1 MKHIPATVIEVAIAF
16 CRDLGPLMIQLEMK
30 FAHHLDL
37 DRLARALDL
46 LFEAEPV
53 LGCRLAVS
61 PFRAYWEP
69 LGPTD
74 RSCLTSLSDEEAFA
88 AFRVQDL
95 AASRGPQIQV
105 GHLRTSGGDS
115 LLIKITHEVC
125 DGGGLKETAAILAD
139 LYNRLLVA
147 PQHRPSPNRHGSR
160 GLEQIFRHL
169 PWSAYPAIYG
179 NPQYFRNLTQLARR
193 AGPRQSATKP
203 GAGGGQVTYHLRPLS
218 RERVAS
224 LRALARPF
232 GATINDLFVTAM
244 FRGLAQAPR
253 ASDEMCVTQA
263 VDLRR
268 YLPRGQRAEA
278 ICNLT
283 GAEFLTLRDAGDCFE
298 ETLKRVVALT
308 RTRKASYIGLNGF
321 IGLVP
326 LVRGLPPFLM
336 QKAMRMGIDHVM
348 QPSSFPS
355 LLTNGGRILPAAT
368 RFDAPAHSAWML
380 HVPLRS
386 PVFLVGLS
394 GHDETLMLTAG
405 TNIEAAEAA
414 SARLDSVLMQLPA

>member
-1 MKHIPATVIEVAIAF
+1 MQPIPATVIEVAIAF
-16 CRDLGPLMIQLEMK
+16 CRDLGPLMSQLEMK
-30 FAHHLDL
+30 FAHHLDV

-61 PFRAYWEP
+61 PFRASWEP

-74 RSCLTSLSDEEAFA
+74 RSCLTSVSDEDAFA

-95 AASRGPQIQV
+95 ASSRGPQIQV

-115 LLIKITHEVC
+115 LLIKMTHEVC

-160 GLEQIFRHL
+160 GLEQIFRQL
-169 PWSAYPAIYG
+169 PWTAYPTIYG
-179 NPQYFRNLTQLARR
+179 NMQYFRDLAQVARR
-193 AGPRQSATKP
+193 AAPRQSATKP
-203 GAGGGQVTYHLRPLS
+203 GACGGQVTYHLRPLS

-253 ASDEMCVTQA
+253 TSEKMCVTEA

-268 YLPRGQRAEA
+268 YLPGQRAEA

-283 GAEFLTLRDAGDCFE
+283 GVEFLTLRDAGDSFE
-298 ETLKRVVALT
+298 ETLTRVVALT
-308 RTRKASYIGLNGF
+308 RARKARYIGLNGF

-355 LLTNGGRILPAAT
+355 LLSNVGRILPAAT
-368 RFDAPAHSAWML
+368 CFGAPAHSAWVL
-380 HVPLRS
+380 PVPLRS
-386 PVFLVGLS
+386 PVLVVCLS
-394 GHDETLMLTAG
+394 GHDETLMLSAG
-405 TNIEAAEAA
+405 TNIEAAEGT
-414 SARLDSVLMQLPA
+414 STLLDSVLMQLPA

>member
-1 MKHIPATVIEVAIAF
+1 MQRIPATVVDVGIAF

-30 FAHHLDL
+30 FAHHLDV

-46 LFEAEPV
+46 LFEAEPI
-53 LGCRLAVS
+53 LGCRLVVS
-61 PFRAYWEP
+61 TFRAYWEP
-69 LGPTD
+69 LGPTG
-74 RSCLTSLSDEEAFA
+74 RSCLTTVSDEEAFA

-95 AASRGPQIQV
+95 ASSCGPQIHV

-115 LLIKITHEVC
+115 LLIKMTHEVC
-125 DGGGLKETAAILAD
+125 DGAGLKETAAILAD
-139 LYNRLLVA
+139 LYNRLLVE
-147 PQHRPSPNRHGSR
+147 PQHRPLPNRHGSR
-160 GLEQIFRHL
+160 GLEQIFRQL
-169 PWSAYPAIYG
+169 PFTAYPAIYG
-179 NPQYFRNLTQLARR
+179 NLQYFRDLTQVARR
-193 AGPRQSATKP
+193 AGPRQPATQP
-203 GAGGGQVTYHLRPLS
+203 GACGGQVTYHLRPLS

-244 FRGLAQAPR
+244 FRGLAQAPHAPER
-253 ASDEMCVTQA
+253 ICVTEA

-268 YLPRGQRAEA
+268 YLPGQRAEA

-283 GAEFLTLRDAGDCFE
+283 GVEFLTLRDAGGCFE
-298 ETLKRVVALT
+298 ETLTRVVALT
-308 RTRKASYIGLNGF
+308 RTRKARYIGLNGF

-355 LLTNGGRILPAAT
+355 LLTNLGRILPAAT
-368 RFDAPAHSAWML
+368 RFDAPADSAWVL

-394 GHDETLMLTAG
+394 GHNETLMFSAG

-414 SARLDSVLMQLPA
+414 STLLDLVLMQLPA